1 MAVAVSIGP
10 WQIVLVA
17 LVVIFLLGILPLW
30 LIVKAL
36 SNKRK
41 D

>member
-1 MAVAVSIGP
+1 MISPYG
-10 WQIVLVA
+10 IVLIA